1 MIYILQ
7 ETKKTKRKTQH
18 KTILS
23 EAKKFLYALD
33 QSSFLSNKFYVFSAD
48 TDNEIRK
55 LLNYF
60 NDDFLIKTNYNG
72 FEAFIVNPSIKK
84 TDRLSTKGARVSSI
98 EGFILKIKMI
108 LPEYVP
114 DVIFENENFHII
126 LKKFNEELKFVCS
139 YELEIEQ
146 FLGKYTQDDSYVDL
160 IDYDHVYSKINEL
173 FRNQRYYYR
182 KKGK

>member
-7 ETKKTKRKTQH
+7 ETQKTKKKTQH
-18 KTILS
+18 KLLLS
-23 EAKKFLYALD
+23 ESKKFLYDLD
-33 QSSFLSNKFYVFSAD
+33 QSNFISNKFYVFSAD
-48 TDNEIRK
+48 TDNEIKK

-98 EGFILKIKMI
+98 QSFVSKINVI
-108 LPEYVP
+108 LPEYIPNVY
-114 DVIFENENFHII
+114 FENENFHII
-126 LKKFNEELKFVCS
+126 LKKFGEELKIICS
-139 YELEIEQ
+139 YDLEIER
-146 FLGKYTQDDSYVDL
+146 FLGKNTDDSYVDL
-160 IDYDHVYSKINEL
+160 IDHENVYSKINEL